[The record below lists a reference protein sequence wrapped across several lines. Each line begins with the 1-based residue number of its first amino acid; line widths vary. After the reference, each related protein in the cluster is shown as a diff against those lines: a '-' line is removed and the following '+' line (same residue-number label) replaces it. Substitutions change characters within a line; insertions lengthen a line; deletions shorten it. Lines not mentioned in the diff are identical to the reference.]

1 MISCLLLCG
10 VLIGLPVEL
19 LNKSRTACLE
29 AVEELEQVEADLR
42 LLDVLLGEAWAHHL
56 AVDGTLLGLPD
67 THRREMAMAILDEA
81 VTVSDR
87 LGLTVQ
93 HMAASGQPVTLASA
107 RWRMRRGVAC
117 AAYGLLHG
125 DYIKLREAADLLA
138 DALADGADATGRLR
152 RLLVSVHQAL
162 GEDVAA
168 LSLLK
173 ASHLVSDP
181 VEQTAMEILEWG
193 LLRDPDWPAAPVAH
207 VSQSEASWQV
217 QLIAE
222 AGLAQSRISDHAST
236 IADAWLQRLRHD
248 EATSAS
254 PESTVRATATRMS
267 TQAWD
272 VSLET
277 SSPLV
282 AGWMDA
288 LVASDRAAAALLM
301 AEAARVDDR
310 EDHEMVVLLDA
321 RASARKAVGDPAGA
335 VQDWLRAA
343 SVGLGQQRARLLDQ
357 AAIVAIEGHD
367 LDPSLV
373 ELALARASAH
383 GESPGHWI
391 LRRAHLAVEQGQNE
405 TALELL
411 AEVLPRSPSHVNA
424 LQLTLYLLEERLRL
438 GQMSQADV
446 DRLDEV
452 RAKGLI
458 AHRRG
463 RREAAGVAAGAA
475 MLRIEKH
482 LLNGSL
488 DQARSLRTDDEAVLI
503 GTAECVALLDAK
515 ILALSSDHSTLA
527 KHAETLDAAQAREL
541 LVWLESHQPVLCAV
555 VAATMSSADGGGD
568 VQEDLQLAAA
578 LSRSGR
584 GDEALVVYNSILSR
598 RPNLPAAILGRC
610 ECLWTSSDRD
620 VLADLA
626 RDYRRLASL
635 PRTDNPA
642 RWRLVNERLLAVLLR
657 TGSPVNQIAAKCA
670 RLQAIDPRL
679 KCPTGTG
686 AD

>member
-19 LNKSRTACLE
+19 LNQSRAACRE

-56 AVDGTLLGLPD
+56 SVDGTLLGLPD
-67 THRREMAMAILDEA
+67 AQRREMAMAILDEA

-87 LGLTVQ
+87 LDLTLQ

-107 RWRMRRGVAC
+107 RWQMRRGVAC
-117 AAYGLLHG
+117 AAYGLLHE
-125 DYIKLREAADLLA
+125 DYIKLRESADLLS

-162 GEDVAA
+162 GEDAAA

-181 VEQTAMEILEWG
+181 VEQTAMEILQWG
-193 LLRDPDWPAAPVAH
+193 LSRDREWSAAPVAQL
-207 VSQSEASWQV
+207 SQAGASWQV

-222 AGLAQSRISDHAST
+222 AGLAQSRTSAHASA
-236 IADAWLQRLRHD
+236 IADAWLQRLRRD
-248 EATSAS
+248 EATSPS
-254 PESTVRATATRMS
+254 PESVVRATATRMS
-267 TQAWD
+267 TQSWD
-272 VSLET
+272 VSLDT

-288 LVASDRAAAALLM
+288 LVASGQAAAALLM
-301 AEAARVDDR
+301 AEAARVEDRGDR
-310 EDHEMVVLLDA
+310 EKVVLLDA
-321 RASARKAVGDPAGA
+321 RASARKAVGDSAGA

-343 SVGLGQQRARLLDQ
+343 SMGLIQQRARLLDK
-357 AAIVAIEGHD
+357 AAIVAIEERD
-367 LDPSLV
+367 LDAALV
-373 ELALARASAH
+373 DLVLARASAH
-383 GESPGHWI
+383 GESPGQWI
-391 LRRAHLAVEQGQNE
+391 LRRAHRAVEQGQNQ

-424 LQLTLYLLEERLRL
+424 LQLNLYLLEERLRL
-438 GQMSQADV
+438 GQMSEADA

-463 RREAAGVAAGAA
+463 RRGAAAVAAGAA

-482 LLNGSL
+482 LVDGDL
-488 DQARSLRTDDEAVLI
+488 DQARALRTDDKAVLI
-503 GTAECVALLDAK
+503 GTPACVALVDAK

-527 KHAETLDAAQAREL
+527 KHAETLGAAQAREL
-541 LVWLESHQPVLCAV
+541 LVWLESHQPAFCSV

-568 VQEDLQLAAA
+568 VEEDLQLASA

-584 GDEALVVYNSILSR
+584 RDEALVVYNSILSR

-610 ECLWTSSDRD
+610 ECLWTSSDREA
-620 VLADLA
+620 LADLA

-657 TGSPVNQIAAKCA
+657 AGAPINQIAAKCA

-679 KCPTGTG
+679 KCPDATG
-686 AD
+686 AE